1 MSVARSSTPGELQM
15 NAERSCNVAIPHHVM
30 RAMNATFANT
40 SNARFARRSASR
52 ADRIARIEWLAT
64 LLDARFGIPFTKLR
78 FGADSLIGLAPGVGD
93 VVTTALA
100 LYIVYEAHRLGVP
113 KAVLVRMLGNVAV
126 DGLVGAVP
134 VAGDVFDVMFR
145 ANRRNVRILREHLER
160 SAR

>member
-1 MSVARSSTPGELQM
+1 
-15 NAERSCNVAIPHHVM
+15 
-30 RAMNATFANT
+30 MNATFAY
-40 SNARFARRSASR
+40 RARRAGFDRSATR
-52 ADRIARIEWLAT
+52 GERIARIDRLAT
-64 LLDARFGIPFTKLR
+64 LLDTRFGIPFTKFR

-93 VVTTALA
+93 AVTTALA

-113 KAVLVRMLGNVAV
+113 RHLLVRMLGNVAI

-160 SAR
+160 AGR